1 MTKVL
6 LVVAALVDLAIAVLL
21 VGVSGFVTGGGPESM
36 NAGGFAAGG
45 GWGGGEGFFGTPRGG
60 VELRWPS
67 RDRRASAAP
76 AAASSPSAAATK
88 GKAKSSIGK
97 R

>member
-36 NAGGFAAGG
+36 NAGGFAAAAY
-45 GWGGGEGFFGTPRGG
+45 WAA
-60 VELRWPS
+60 VIVCI
-67 RDRRASAAP
+67 AAP
-76 AAASSPSAAATK
+76 VTGFILYKNGRTAAGLTAAFVPPA
-88 GKAKSSIGK
+88 GALAAFLLPAPY
-97 R
+97 